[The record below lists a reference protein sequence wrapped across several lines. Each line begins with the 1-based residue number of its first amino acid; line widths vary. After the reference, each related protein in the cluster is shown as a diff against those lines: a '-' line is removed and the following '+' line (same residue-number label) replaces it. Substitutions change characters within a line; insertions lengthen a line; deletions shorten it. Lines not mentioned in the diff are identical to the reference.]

1 MNSNEWLLCS
11 HYLGHHAIL
20 LEEKQKLHWKLINGI
35 LLHFLD
41 VMCIRCA
48 MVFFYKNLN
57 LEISIPLSKY
67 FDLSVNTFVKTLK
80 HQYH

>member
-1 MNSNEWLLCS
+1 MASMQPLFRSSRNPSRGEAKAALETNEWDSVTFFGCTV
-11 HYLGHHAIL
+11 Y
-20 LEEKQKLHWKLINGI
+20 KMCYGI
-35 LLHFLD
+35 
-41 VMCIRCA
+41 
-48 MVFFYKNLN
+48 FYKNLN